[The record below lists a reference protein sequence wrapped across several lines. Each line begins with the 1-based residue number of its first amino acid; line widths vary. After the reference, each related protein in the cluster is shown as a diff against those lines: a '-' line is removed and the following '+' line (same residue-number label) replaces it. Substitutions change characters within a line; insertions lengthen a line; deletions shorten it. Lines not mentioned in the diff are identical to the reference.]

1 MVDTPPVS
9 MRFIDAFRRTVR
21 CHGSETAVLTGEG
34 RRFSYAELDER
45 STRLANAVR
54 SRVGDGPLASLGVNG
69 PEMLD
74 SMVTGHKRGT
84 PTVQLPFRAK
94 PGELVR
100 MCEAAS
106 AEVLLFDDTKAET
119 ARAMLDRGD
128 FAFGVHAGEKSL
140 DIDDVVGY
148 EDLLAGGD
156 PKPDPELPAD
166 GHTSVFYTSGTTSL
180 PKAVPFD
187 GEQLWYGAIQGVME
201 HGIDH
206 TDTGVMATPWYH
218 MVSSDAWIYPHLLA
232 GATLIIQS
240 DFDPAA
246 ALDLVDRHEATGLL
260 AVPTQLSAMNGVAE
274 DANYDTESLTY
285 IRTGG
290 SVVSERLVD
299 RTNEHLSEHLYN
311 TYGMT
316 EAGPNLSFAHPSA
329 QADHPGTIGKEAHT
343 YELRVVETA
352 PISEDPDPEA
362 TVDAGEQ
369 GEIIAR
375 GPGMARGY
383 IDNPEAEAKSFFDGW
398 LRTRD
403 VAEVDEDGFLYI
415 VDRVDNMF
423 QSGGEN
429 VYPVEVEH
437 ALETHDAV
445 TEAFVYG
452 EDDEHWGNVV
462 SAVIVVD
469 DDDVSAEELDDFCRE
484 ETDLANFK
492 RPRNY
497 VVRSEGASIPRT
509 STGKIQRDAVLDE
522 VMD

>member
-1 MVDTPPVS
+1 MK
-9 MRFIDAFRRTVR
+9 FLDAFRRSVR
-21 CHGSETAVLTGEG
+21 CHGSETAVMTDDG
-34 RRFSYAELDER
+34 RTFSYDELDER
-45 STRLANAVR
+45 TTRLVNAVE
-54 SRVGDGPLASLGVNG
+54 SRVNDGPLASLGVNG
-69 PEMLD
+69 PEMIE
-74 SMVTGHKRGT
+74 SMIVGHKRGT

-94 PGELVR
+94 AGELVR
-100 MCEAAS
+100 MCEAAD
-106 AEVLLFDDTKAET
+106 AEALLFDDANVQT
-119 ARAMLDRGD
+119 ARAMLDRGEFE
-128 FAFGVHAGEKSL
+128 FAVHAGEADV
-140 DIDDVVGY
+140 DIEGVVDY
-148 EDLLAGGD
+148 EDLLAAAAADSD
-156 PKPDPELPAD
+156 PGLPAD
-166 GHTSVFYTSGTTSL
+166 GDASVFYTSGTTSL

-206 TDTGVMATPWYH
+206 TDVGVMTTPWYH

-232 GATLIIQS
+232 GATVLVQS

-246 ALDLVDRHEATGLL
+246 ALSLVEEANATGLL
-260 AVPTQLSAMNGVAE
+260 AVPTQLTAMNDVAA
-274 DANYDTESLTY
+274 DGDYDTDSLTY
-285 IRTGG
+285 VRTGG
-290 SVVSERLVD
+290 SVVSEQLVE
-299 RTNEHLSEHLYN
+299 RTHEHLSEELYN

-316 EAGPNLSFAHPSA
+316 EAGPNLSYAHPED
-329 QADHPGTIGKEAHT
+329 QEGHYGTIGKEAHT

-352 PISEDPDPEA
+352 PITEDPDPEA

-383 IDNPEAEAKSFFDGW
+383 IDNPEAEEKSFFDGW

-403 VAEVDEDGFLYI
+403 VAEVDEDGYLYI

-437 ALETHDAV
+437 ALENHEAV
-445 TEAFVYG
+445 DEAFVYG
-452 EDDEHWGNVV
+452 VDDDHWGKVV
-462 SAVIVVD
+462 SAVVVVADADVTGD
-469 DDDVSAEELDDFCRE
+469 DLDEFCRE

-497 VVRSEGASIPRT
+497 TVRSESASIPRT
-509 STGKIQRDAVLDE
+509 STGKIKRDAVLDE
-522 VMD
+522 IEE